1 MDAEIVF
8 RLNLVHGRC
17 VGVRLPTEVNEPIL
31 QGLSPE
37 ERAFVASLS
46 PTRQPS
52 WIAGRIA
59 LHEAF
64 RDLGIEPGPILATT
78 RGAPALP
85 PDLLGSISHKRTL
98 AVGLAARRQEGEHI
112 GVDLENSPP
121 ALASAQTA
129 RDQARPDVRKR
140 VLTQDELQRLE
151 QIPEDSRRRTVIL
164 HFSLK
169 EALYKAIDPLVGRH
183 VSFQE
188 ASMTPFPDGSV
199 QIALALDPDEGRFC
213 ATASWTEI
221 EEHFLTTAQVRRPKP
236 DPVVPY

>member
-1 MDAEIVF
+1 MDTEIAF
-8 RLNLVHGRC
+8 RLDLVHGRC
-17 VGVRLPTEVNEPIL
+17 VGVRLPTEVNEQVL
-31 QGLSPE
+31 RGLAPE
-37 ERAFVASLS
+37 ERAFVSALS

-85 PDLLGSISHKRTL
+85 PDLVGSISHKRTL
-98 AVGLAARRQEGEHI
+98 AVGLAARREAGQHI

-129 RDQARPDVRKR
+129 RDRARPDVSKR
-140 VLTQDELQRLE
+140 VLTQGELQRLE
-151 QIPEDSRRRTVIL
+151 QIPEESRRRAVIL

-169 EALYKAIDPLVGRH
+169 EALYKAIDPLVSRH
-183 VSFQE
+183 VAFHE
-188 ASMTPFPDGSV
+188 ASMTPSPDGTV
-199 QIALALDPDEGRFC
+199 QIALALAPDEGRFC
-213 ATASWTEI
+213 AAASWTEI
-221 EEHFLTTAQVRRPKP
+221 EEHFLTTAQVRRP
-236 DPVVPY
+236 